1 MLTNTNNQLN
11 QKIANIMTYKV
22 YTHTHTNTHT
32 LIHAHTHTHTHT
44 HVYIPLFHITIK
56 GNVYFSINI

>member
-22 YTHTHTNTHT
+22 YTHTHTHTNTHT
-32 LIHAHTHTHTHT
+32 LIHAHTHT

>member
-22 YTHTHTNTHT
+22 YTHTHTHTNTHT
-32 LIHAHTHTHTHT
+32 LIQAHTHT